1 MVWVQKEGRTEGRK
15 FLQTPVMVEMCNN
28 CNHILLVGTQTEATP
43 LENILVVPFQFKHTP
58 II

>member
-1 MVWVQKEGRTEGRK
+1 MGAEGRTEGRK